1 MMIADAMAL
10 LRQRIAQMHELE
22 SQSEW
27 RVTAMTWTWTNTQ
40 TTCHSTCSEAFL
52 FKGAQ
57 CSFAVLICCNP
68 NGRSDKRNRQAHT
81 KPSSLKNITKTPSSM
96 KLRLAP
102 SQFHEWIA
110 RVVVYTCPDSLADRV
125 FMDQSGAVWDSTLAR
140 LGLLAKLHGKL
151 RSSMDEA

>member
-10 LRQRIAQMHELE
+10 VRQRTAQMHELE

-27 RVTAMTWTWTNTQ
+27 RITAMTWTWTNTQ

-81 KPSSLKNITKTPSSM
+81 KPSSLKNITKTPSS
-96 KLRLAP
+96 
-102 SQFHEWIA
+102 S
-110 RVVVYTCPDSLADRV
+110 DSIWN
-125 FMDQSGAVWDSTLAR
+125 GTLSR
-140 LGLLAKLHGKL
+140 LGLLANSQGKL